1 MLQSKAGYI
10 DARPLTASSAK
21 PLATH
26 GRTIH
31 LGQSRHFDPVPL
43 TSDLPQQA
51 DIWAWVGSSQGSH
64 FGLVR
69 LSENKPVARSHGRG
83 SGDLRPQAKR
93 SRRGALF
100 FLHFTLSRLQ
110 QTGDSWTAIRHRSRL
125 CQSPSS
131 TAWLTL
137 RGASPEDRPRSS
149 RSARRRRRRFGLY
162 AHKKMV
168 EAHSRG
174 LDVRWTTDG
183 L

>member
-1 MLQSKAGYI
+1 MSQ
-10 DARPLTASSAK
+10 
-21 PLATH
+21 
-26 GRTIH
+26 
-31 LGQSRHFDPVPL
+31 LGHSRHFDPVPL

-51 DIWAWVGSSQGSH
+51 DISAWVGSSQGCH
-64 FGLVR
+64 FGLAR
-69 LSENKPVARSHGRG
+69 LSKNKPVARSHRRG
-83 SGDLRPQAKR
+83 SGDPRPQAKR

-110 QTGDSWTAIRHRSRL
+110 QTGGSWTAIRHSSRL

-149 RSARRRRRRFGLY
+149 RSVRRRRRRFGLY
-162 AHKKMV
+162 AHQKMV
-168 EAHSRG
+168 EAHSRR
-174 LDVRWTTDG
+174 LDVRWTAER